1 MYREKSEILDKHI
14 IKIDKEYEI
23 MKTKLTEQL
32 NTQKVSYKEDVEKI
46 TNELQSEI
54 ELKQVII
61 EKGLFEIE
69 ETKDQL
75 RKLIKLTEHP
85 RLVEELRHKFHNK
98 EDGAETMNGTP
109 HQTQLDVPQSNK
121 NEKDD
126 KKGID
131 QIQQKERPRSAFI

>member
-1 MYREKSEILDKHI
+1 M
-14 IKIDKEYEI
+14 
-23 MKTKLTEQL
+23 
-32 NTQKVSYKEDVEKI
+32 SYKEDVEKI

-109 HQTQLDVPQSNK
+109 H
-121 NEKDD
+121 
-126 KKGID
+126 
-131 QIQQKERPRSAFI
+131 

>member
-32 NTQKVSYKEDVEKI
+32 NTQKVNFKEDVEKI

-85 RLVEELRHKFHNK
+85 RLVEELRHKFQNK
-98 EDGAETMNGTP
+98 EAETMNGTP
-109 HQTQLDVPQSNK
+109 HQTQLDVPQS